1 MHFTHKNRCN
11 FSLVLKLNT
20 DPSPLQQR
28 GARDTVA
35 DHKVSGCGTIIE
47 TEKIRNLG
55 NNNRHMYCWLQI
67 R

>member
-47 TEKIRNLG
+47 TEKIDIYIAG
-55 NNNRHMYCWLQI
+55 
-67 R
+67 